1 LNVEHFHG
9 CESYPDVAN
18 FKLNILWWL
27 YGFSCHLWLS
37 QIWTTILH
45 LKIMFLLQTGSQ
57 CNCWVGIPKWY
68 KGPCFFFRLGL
79 NPTIE
84 LESSGDSKGAC
95 FFFRL
100 VLNSTIG
107 LQVGISKW
115 ATGALLDWNLEL
127 ILLMQWRINWKGT
140 PPAPNSLSLV
150 PNVVGGGSCR
160 VGSPEDVSP
169 RVVLVSCA

>member
-1 LNVEHFHG
+1 MAVKVAQMWPILNSIFCGGYMASHAISG
-9 CESYPDVAN
+9 
-18 FKLNILWWL
+18 
-27 YGFSCHLWLS
+27 S

-45 LKIMFLLQTGSQ
+45 LKIMFLLQTVSH
-57 CNCWVGIPKWY
+57 CNCWVGISKWS
-68 KGPCFFFRLGL
+68 KGPCFFFRLDL

-84 LESSGDSKGAC
+84 LESSGDSKAC
-95 FFFRL
+95 FFFSL

-107 LQVGISKW
+107 LCMGISKW

-140 PPAPNSLSLV
+140 PPPPNSLSLV
-150 PNVVGGGSCR
+150 PNVGGRGSCR

-169 RVVLVSCA
+169 RLVLVSCA